1 MEIKE
6 KLGAVEAVL
15 FASGEPIEL
24 YRLSQATGIDVG
36 TLPQLIR
43 LLNERYEDC
52 GSGITIKKLDS
63 SYQMCT
69 REEFA
74 PFIRA
79 ALETK
84 KNTPLSNAAM
94 EALTIIAYN
103 QPVSK
108 SFVENVRGVDSSSV
122 VNNLVEKGLVEEAG
136 RLDVPGKPIV
146 YRTTSV
152 FLRTFGLSSVAELPP
167 LSGRTGD
174 PLEDDQLPLDFSG
187 DTAENTVSEEAVAE
201 EAAAGE
207 TVTGEAP
214 VESEDSSELTE

>member
-43 LLNERYEDC
+43 LLNERYDDY
-52 GSGITIKKLDS
+52 GSGICIKKLDS
-63 SYQMCT
+63 SYQMCS

-74 PFIRA
+74 PQIRV

-84 KNTPLSNAAM
+84 RNTPLSNAAM
-94 EALTIIAYN
+94 ETLTIIAYN

-108 SFVENVRGVDSSSV
+108 SFVENIRGVDSSSV

-136 RLDVPGKPIV
+136 RLDVPGKPVV
-146 YRTTSV
+146 YRTTPV
-152 FLRTFGLSSVAELPP
+152 FLRTFGLSSVSELPP
-167 LSGRTGD
+167 LPGHENVVID
-174 PLEDDQLPLDFSG
+174 EQLPLEFDEEN
-187 DTAENTVSEEAVAE
+187 DTSDESEAV
-201 EAAAGE
+201 G
-207 TVTGEAP
+207 
-214 VESEDSSELTE
+214 LTD

>member
-6 KLGAVEAVL
+6 KLGAVEAIL
-15 FASGEPIEL
+15 FASGEPVEL
-24 YRLSQATGIDVG
+24 YRLSQASGIDVG
-36 TLPQLIR
+36 ALPQLIR
-43 LLNERYEDC
+43 LLNERYDDC

-69 REEFA
+69 REEYA
-74 PFIRA
+74 PQIRA
-79 ALETK
+79 VLETR

-146 YRTTSV
+146 YRTTPV
-152 FLRTFGLSSVAELPP
+152 FLRTFGLSSIDELPP
-167 LSGRTGD
+167 IGGRTGD

-187 DTAENTVSEEAVAE
+187 KADEDVPEEEA
-201 EAAAGE
+201 
-207 TVTGEAP
+207 EAP
-214 VESEDSSELTE
+214 ADTPDEEDENVGLTD

>member
-6 KLGAVEAVL
+6 KLGAIEAIL
-15 FASGEPIEL
+15 FASGEPIEI
-24 YRLSQATGIDVG
+24 YRLSEASGVDVG
-36 TLPQLIR
+36 TLPSLVK
-43 LLNERYEDC
+43 LLNDRYDDV
-52 GSGITIKKLDS
+52 GSGLTIKKLDS

-74 PFIRA
+74 PQIKA

-84 KNTPLSNAAM
+84 RSTPLSNAAM

-108 SFVENVRGVDSSSV
+108 GFVENVRGVDSSSV

-146 YRTTSV
+146 YRTTPV
-152 FLRTFGLSSVAELPP
+152 FLRSFGLSSVADLPP
-167 LSGRTGD
+167 LPGH
-174 PLEDDQLPLDFSG
+174 
-187 DTAENTVSEEAVAE
+187 ENVQISEEE
-201 EAAAGE
+201 EPQLAIPE
-207 TVTGEAP
+207 TE
-214 VESEDSSELTE
+214 EEE

>member
-6 KLGAVEAVL
+6 KLGAIEAIL
-15 FASGEPIEL
+15 FASGEPIEI
-24 YRLSQATGIDVG
+24 YRLSEASGVDAG
-36 TLPQLIR
+36 TLPSMIR

-52 GSGITIKKLDS
+52 GSGICIKKLDS

-69 REEFA
+69 REEYA
-74 PFIRA
+74 EQIRA

-84 KNTPLSNAAM
+84 RTTPLSNAAM

-108 SFVENVRGVDSSSV
+108 GFVENVRGIDSSSV
-122 VNNLVEKGLVEEAG
+122 INNLVEKGLVEEAG

-152 FLRTFGLSSVAELPP
+152 FLRSFGLSSTAELPP
-167 LSGRTGD
+167 LPGQGD
-174 PLEDDQLPLDFSG
+174 LVLETEDEFVDREL
-187 DTAENTVSEEAVAE
+187 AESQQ
-201 EAAAGE
+201 
-207 TVTGEAP
+207 
-214 VESEDSSELTE
+214 

>member
-6 KLGAVEAVL
+6 KLGAIEAIL
-15 FASGEPIEL
+15 FASGEPVEL
-24 YRLSQATGIDVG
+24 YRLSQASGIDVG
-36 TLPQLIR
+36 TIPSMIK
-43 LLNERYEDC
+43 LLNERYDGC
-52 GSGITIKKLDS
+52 GSGICIKKLDS

-74 PFIRA
+74 PQIRM

-84 KNTPLSNAAM
+84 KNTPLSNAGM

-146 YRTTSV
+146 YRTTPV
-152 FLRTFGLSSVAELPP
+152 FLRTFGLSSIADLPP
-167 LSGRTGD
+167 LTGHENVVI
-174 PLEDDQLPLDFSG
+174 EDDQLPLDIP
-187 DTAENTVSEEAVAE
+187 EEDEGAV
-201 EAAAGE
+201 G
-207 TVTGEAP
+207 
-214 VESEDSSELTE
+214 LTE